1 MLASAGDDGNIL
13 LWVPSDPS
21 SSTTG
26 TGVPMN
32 KAQTFGE
39 TDEDRAYEKESWR
52 VRAMIR
58 CVPVPFRFFGL
69 LCFFGDVG

>member
-13 LWVPSDPS
+13 LWVPADPA
-21 SSTTG
+21 STLPTG
-26 TGVPMN
+26 TGAAPMN

-58 CVPVPFRFFGL
+58 CASSVPSRETDG
-69 LCFFGDVG
+69 